1 MNAAR
6 GTTNAFVSDLKRAET
21 IHVQISARMRKFIA
35 ILAVFVASAGA
46 SGCMTA
52 AVGTAASVG
61 VYAMQDR
68 TIGEGIDDAAAS
80 SQVKMR
86 LMAADSSAFQE
97 VDVEVANRNLLL
109 SGTAPT
115 AEHRQMAETIARG
128 ARIIDNVY
136 NEIVVG
142 QPSSLAQS
150 AQDEWI
156 TAQIRTRLTASP
168 TVRAININI
177 ETFHG
182 TVYLMGIA
190 RTDQEL
196 RRAAEIASV
205 VSGVQRVVS
214 FMQVRAPD
222 MPYYAQAQSGPE
234 YRGGDDGVPEG
245 EDPVGGRN

>member
-1 MNAAR
+1 
-6 GTTNAFVSDLKRAET
+6 
-21 IHVQISARMRKFIA
+21 MRTWIA
-35 ILAVFVASAGA
+35 ILAVFTASAAA
-46 SGCMTA
+46 SGCVTA
-52 AVGTAASVG
+52 AVGAAANVG

-68 TIGEGIDDAAAS
+68 TIGEGIDDATAS

-86 LMAADSSAFQE
+86 LMAADSAAFQE

-109 SGTAPT
+109 SGTTPT
-115 AEHRQMAETIARG
+115 AEHRQMAETIARS

-142 QPSSLAQS
+142 QPSSFARS

-168 TVRAININI
+168 QVRAINVNI

-182 TVYLMGIA
+182 NVYLMGTA

-205 VSGVQRVVS
+205 VGGVRRVVS
-214 FMQVRAPD
+214 FMQVRPPD
-222 MPYYAQAQSGPE
+222 MPYYAEAPAGPE
-234 YRGGDDGVPEG
+234 YRSADDGVSTGDGPTYQQ
-245 EDPVGGRN
+245 R

>member
-1 MNAAR
+1 
-6 GTTNAFVSDLKRAET
+6 
-21 IHVQISARMRKFIA
+21 MRKFIA
-35 ILAVFVASAGA
+35 ILAVFAASAGA

-68 TIGEGIDDAAAS
+68 TIGEGIDDAGAS

-86 LMAADSSAFQE
+86 LMAVDSRAFQE

-115 AEHRQMAETIARG
+115 AEHRQMAETIARST
-128 ARIIDNVY
+128 RIIDNVY
-136 NEIVVG
+136 NEVVIG
-142 QPSSLAQS
+142 QPSSFAQT

-156 TAQIRTRLTASP
+156 TAQIRARLTASSA
-168 TVRAININI
+168 VRAININI

-205 VSGVQRVVS
+205 VGGVQRVVS

-222 MPYYAQAQSGPE
+222 LPYYAQADTGPE
-234 YRGGDDGVPEG
+234 FRGGDDGVPDGDDLAG
-245 EDPVGGRN
+245 ERN

>member
-1 MNAAR
+1 MNAAP
-6 GTTNAFVSDLKRAET
+6 GTTSRPFADLKRAET
-21 IHVQISARMRKFIA
+21 IHVQIASRMRTLFILLTA
-35 ILAVFVASAGA
+35 FAASAGA

-86 LMAADSSAFQE
+86 LMAADGMAFQE

-115 AEHRQMAETIARG
+115 AEHRQMAETIARS

-136 NEIVVG
+136 NEIVIG
-142 QPSSLAQS
+142 QPSSFARS

-168 TVRAININI
+168 AVRAININI

-182 TVYLMGIA
+182 NVYLMGTA
-190 RTDQEL
+190 RTEQEL
-196 RRAAEIASV
+196 HRAAEIASV
-205 VSGVQRVVS
+205 VGGVQRVVS

-222 MPYYAQAQSGPE
+222 LPYYAEAPAGPE
-234 YRGGDDGVPEG
+234 YRGDDDDVPASQ
-245 EDPVGGRN
+245 

>member
-6 GTTNAFVSDLKRAET
+6 GLTSARALKCAET
-21 IHVQISARMRKFIA
+21 IRVQTGAAMRTFIA
-35 ILAVFVASAGA
+35 ILAVVTAPVATG
-46 SGCMTA
+46 GCMTA
-52 AVGTAASVG
+52 AVGAAANVG

-109 SGTAPT
+109 SGATPT
-115 AEHRQMAETIARG
+115 AEHRQMAETIARS

-142 QPSSLAQS
+142 QPSSFAQS

-168 TVRAININI
+168 HVRAINVNI

-182 TVYLMGIA
+182 NVYLMGTA
-190 RTDQEL
+190 RTDDEL

-205 VSGVQRVVS
+205 VRGVTRVVS

-222 MPYYAQAQSGPE
+222 MPFYAQAPTGPE
-234 YRGGDDGVPEG
+234 YRGSGDDGVPSG
-245 EDPVGGRN
+245 DGATYQQR